1 MKTGICHYSLR
12 RRYAAEK
19 WDPAR
24 LVQEVKALGLDCVD
38 FHAGILGK
46 AEGAAEA
53 VLAALAGSSVR
64 LGSLSMS
71 NNFNQDDP
79 AKFKAQVD
87 LVKAWLGVAAQVKAP
102 ASRIFGGHIPRE
114 RQGDASAAAAGKQR
128 ILDGLGQV
136 EKEARRLGVVLA
148 LENHGGLPCSA
159 EEQVAVI
166 RQINSPFLRATI
178 DVGNYMQCGQEGH
191 VGTAIAAPYCAYTH
205 FKDFRKLPD
214 ATIPRGYKLE
224 ACVIGEGEVD
234 LRACVA
240 ALRKADYDGVIA
252 IEYEG
257 AEDETTAVPRSV
269 ANMKK
274 AMT

>member
-12 RRYAAEK
+12 RRYAEEK
-19 WDPAR
+19 WNPAR
-24 LVQEVKALGLDCVD
+24 LVQEVQALGLDCVD
-38 FHAGILGK
+38 FHAGLMGT

-53 VLAALAGSSVR
+53 IRSALAGSPVT

-274 AMT
+274 AVA

>member
-1 MKTGICHYSLR
+1 
-12 RRYAAEK
+12 
-19 WDPAR
+19 
-24 LVQEVKALGLDCVD
+24 
-38 FHAGILGK
+38 
-46 AEGAAEA
+46 
-53 VLAALAGSSVR
+53 
-64 LGSLSMS
+64 MS

-102 ASRIFGGHIPRE
+102 ASRIFGGHIPRKQ
-114 RQGDASAAAAGKQR
+114 QGDASAAAAGKQR

-240 ALRKADYDGVIA
+240 ALRKADYDGVVA

-274 AMT
+274 AAA